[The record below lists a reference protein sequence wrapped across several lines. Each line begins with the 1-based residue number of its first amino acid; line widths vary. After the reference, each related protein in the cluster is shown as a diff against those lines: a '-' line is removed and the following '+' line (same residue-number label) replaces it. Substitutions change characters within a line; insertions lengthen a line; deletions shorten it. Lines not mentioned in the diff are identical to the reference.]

1 MLKRTVRHLAV
12 TGITIVSATML
23 TALGAAVASAAAPPG
38 FESVNHDGP
47 CLTAGYEAPAVR
59 ANCTFALPSL

>member
-23 TALGAAVASAAAPPG
+23 TTQGAPP
-38 FESVNHDGP
+38 P
-47 CLTAGYEAPAVR
+47 PLRRPLGYEGVR
-59 ANCTFALPSL
+59 RTAT

>member
-23 TALGAAVASAAAPPG
+23 TALGAAVASAAEATPPPVSRPPG
-38 FESVNHDGP
+38 P
-47 CLTAGYEAPAVR
+47 PALARLRGR
-59 ANCTFALPSL
+59 AAAAVTNYNCRI